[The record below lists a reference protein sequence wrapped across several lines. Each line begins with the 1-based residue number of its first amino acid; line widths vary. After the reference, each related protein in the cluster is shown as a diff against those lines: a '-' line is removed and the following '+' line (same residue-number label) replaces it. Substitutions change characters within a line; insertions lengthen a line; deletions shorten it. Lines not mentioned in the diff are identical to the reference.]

1 MRKTQILIVDDR
13 VENLLT
19 LESLLDRPDLQLV
32 RAESGNEA
40 LAKILDYEFAL
51 ILMDVRMPGMDGYET
66 AELMRGSTRSSAI
79 PIIFVT
85 AAPIDQEHMFKGYD
99 SGAVDY
105 LFTPIEPQLLK
116 RKVGIFLEL
125 HRLRQQLAGKA
136 RELDGKILEL
146 EVLHSELE
154 EKNEMLE
161 LLSSLDGL
169 TGLFN
174 RRYFDHNLIKEW
186 KQASRD
192 KTPLS
197 LLIVD
202 IDYLKNY
209 NDYYGYQAGDDCLR
223 KVGQL
228 LYETLLR
235 PTDIIARY
243 GGEEFAVI
251 LPNTGS
257 EGAEKVAERMIDCV
271 ARSGIAHNGSPVAE
285 IVTVSIG
292 AYSIFPK
299 EQIDVISLLDS
310 AHIALSE
317 AKEKSRNT
325 FVAKVQHP
333 KVNL

>member
-1 MRKTQILIVDDR
+1 MRKRHILIVDDR
-13 VENLLT
+13 KEDLLT
-19 LESLLDRPDLQLV
+19 LDSLLDSPDLQLV
-32 RAESGNEA
+32 RVESGNEA
-40 LAKILDYEFAL
+40 VAKILEYDFAL
-51 ILMDVRMPGMDGYET
+51 ILIDAQISGMEGYET
-66 AELMRGSTRSSAI
+66 AELIRGIERASSI

-85 AAPIDQEHMFKGYD
+85 ATPTVPEHMFKGYD
-99 SGAVDY
+99 SGAVEY
-105 LFTPIEPQLLK
+105 LFTPIEPQVFK

-125 HRLRQQLAGKA
+125 HRLRQQLEEKA

-146 EVLHSELE
+146 EVLHNELE

-209 NDYYGYQAGDDCLR
+209 NDFYGYQAGDDCLR

-251 LPNTGS
+251 LPNTES
-257 EGAEKVAERMIDCV
+257 EGAEKVAERMVDCV

-310 AHIALSE
+310 AHRALSE

-325 FVAKVQHP
+325 FVAKVQHS

>member
-1 MRKTQILIVDDR
+1 MWKRQILVVDDR
-13 VENLLT
+13 REDLLT
-19 LESLLDRPDLQLV
+19 LDSLLNSPDLQLD
-32 RAESGNEA
+32 RAESGNDA
-40 LAKILDYEFAL
+40 VAKILEYDFAL
-51 ILMDVRMPGMDGYET
+51 ILIDVRMSGMEGYAT
-66 AELMRGSTRSSAI
+66 AELIRGIDRSSSI

-85 AAPIDQEHMFKGYD
+85 TTPVTPEHMFKGYD

-105 LFTPIEPQLLK
+105 LCTPIEPQILR
-116 RKVGIFLEL
+116 RKVSTFLEL
-125 HRLRQQLAGKA
+125 HHLRQQLEENTQ
-136 RELDGKILEL
+136 ELDGKILEL
-146 EVLHSELE
+146 EVLHNELE

-209 NDYYGYQAGDDCLR
+209 NDYYGYLAGDDCLR

-243 GGEEFAVI
+243 GGEEFAAI
-251 LPNTGS
+251 LPNTES

-310 AHIALSE
+310 AHRALSE